1 MKKIAIVLLSL
12 IIVGCSS
19 TNDTENKNK
28 VYNDGTYESIAN
40 GYGGDFQIETTI
52 KDDKIKDIV
61 VKENNETP
69 SIGGVAIEQMIEKMK
84 EKNTYDVDSISGAT
98 KTSQGLRAAVK
109 GTLEQA
115 KTDTDTNEK

>member
-12 IIVGCSS
+12 IIVGCSP